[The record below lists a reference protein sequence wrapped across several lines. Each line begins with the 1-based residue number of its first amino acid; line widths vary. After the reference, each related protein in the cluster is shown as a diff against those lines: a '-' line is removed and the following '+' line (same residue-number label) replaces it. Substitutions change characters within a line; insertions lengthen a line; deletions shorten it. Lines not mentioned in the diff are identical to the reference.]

1 LQAHSGFNNGDQTFE
16 VTMAVSSLRLAASVL
31 LAITLSAC
39 GGSSGGGG
47 EPPITDL
54 PASRAAAAR
63 FLGQATFG
71 TTEAEV
77 DRLMSLGYSRWID
90 NQFTQPV
97 FNHQAAWLALDAK
110 VKATDPMANAG
121 QNGVTYAF
129 WKAAGAGEDQL
140 RQRVAFAWSQIMVVS
155 MQDSTVGDQP
165 RAVAAYVDML
175 ADKGLGNYR
184 DLLEGVSR
192 HPLMGRYLSHLR
204 NQKAD
209 TRSGRVP
216 DENYAREVVQLF
228 SIGLHEL
235 NADGTQKQTGG
246 NPIDTYTQDDIAGLA
261 RVFTGWS
268 YSCPAGF
275 TSACFYSGGA
285 SGEQDPDRWIKPMV
299 GYAQF
304 HSTEEKR
311 FLGRTIAAQSSANPD
326 ASLKDALDTLAA
338 HPNVGPFIGK
348 QLIQRLVTSNP
359 SPAYVAA
366 VSAAFNANAQ
376 GVRGD
381 LKHVVKTILTHPEA
395 LATSDRSGKVREPVL
410 RMTALLRAYGYSSD
424 SGDWRVGNTDNPGT
438 SLGQTPMRSPSV
450 FNFYRPG
457 YLAPGTAAATAGLVT
472 PEMQIQ
478 HETSAAA
485 YVNTVRDAVSL
496 GFGNSAGTPSRRD
509 LQPNFTAE
517 LALADR
523 PSELVASV
531 NRKLMAG
538 AMPQALATEIE
549 GAVTSITVPALN
561 SSGSNQAD
569 IDRAKRNRVN
579 AAVFLAAVSPEFMVQ
594 K

>member
-1 LQAHSGFNNGDQTFE
+1 
-16 VTMAVSSLRLAASVL
+16 MAVLSLRAHALWVVAL
-31 LAITLSAC
+31 LLSAC
-39 GGSSGGGG
+39 GGSGGGAG
-47 EPPITDL
+47 GSPPPSAVLDL
-54 PASRAAAAR
+54 PASREAAAK
-63 FLGQATFG
+63 FLAQATFG
-71 TTEAEV
+71 PTEAEV
-77 DRLMSLGYSRWID
+77 DRLLSRGYSAWVDDQLAKPAFSHR
-90 NQFTQPV
+90 
-97 FNHQAAWLALDAK
+97 AAWEAVDAK
-110 VKATDPMANAG
+110 VKAADPNANAG
-121 QNGVTYAF
+121 QNGVSHAF
-129 WKAAGAGEDQL
+129 WKAAVSADDPL
-140 RQRVAFAWSQIMVVS
+140 RQKVAYAWSQILVIS
-155 MQDSTVGDQP
+155 MQDSGIGEQP

-175 ADKGLGNYR
+175 ADKGLGTYR

-209 TRSGRVP
+209 PRTGRVP
-216 DENYAREVVQLF
+216 DENYAREVMQLF

-235 NADGTQKQTGG
+235 NADGTQKLSAG

-275 TSACFYSGGA
+275 TSNCFYNGGA
-285 SGEQDPDRWIKPMV
+285 AGEQDPDRWFKPMT

-304 HSTEEKR
+304 HSMEEKR
-311 FLGRTIAAQSSANPD
+311 FLGRTIAAQSTANPD

-366 VSAAFNANAQ
+366 VSAAFDANPQ
-376 GVRGD
+376 GARGD

-395 LATSDRSGKVREPVL
+395 LATSDRSGKVREPLL
-410 RMTALLRAYGYSSD
+410 RVTALLRAYGSTSD
-424 SGDWRVGNTDNPGT
+424 SGDWRVGNTENPGA
-438 SLGQTPMRSPSV
+438 SLGQSPMRSPSV

-457 YLAPGTAAATAGLVT
+457 YVAPGTAAAAAGLVT

-478 HETSAAA
+478 HETSTAG
-485 YVNTVRDAVSL
+485 YVNTVRDIVSL

-509 LQPNFTAE
+509 VQPNFSAE
-517 LALADR
+517 LAVADQ
-523 PSELVASV
+523 PAELVNSV
-531 NRKLMAG
+531 NRKLMG
-538 AMPQALATEIE
+538 GTMPQALATEIQT
-549 GAVTSITVPALN
+549 AVASITVPALN
-561 SSGSNQAD
+561 TAGSNQAD

-579 AAVFLAAVSPEFMVQ
+579 AAVFLAAVSPEFIVQ